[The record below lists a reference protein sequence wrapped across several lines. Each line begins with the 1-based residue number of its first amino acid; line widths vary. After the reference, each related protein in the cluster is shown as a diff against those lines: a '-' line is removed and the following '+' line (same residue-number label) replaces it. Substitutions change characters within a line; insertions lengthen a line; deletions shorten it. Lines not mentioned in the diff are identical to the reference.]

1 MSIWPMRTLRG
12 LLCAV
17 AAWMP
22 SSVDADELDVS
33 KLSSNLDL
41 ASLGDADLVVRSIT
55 ALRLGNVELTSGRI
69 VASDPLVGPDRP
81 AFVKAVPSGD
91 YPVTLYEAFG
101 RIAAASMRFAE
112 GKPVRW
118 ELALIPGQDINSL
131 KGDEFFGYPVDAGLG
146 CYMDADTYA
155 LIQER
160 EKRVQAEKSSTD
172 INYYDD
178 VLAPE
183 LEANKDRYVM
193 HRPISGKRGNVAIFW
208 SGWGDGF
215 YPVFWGLDAGG
226 RPLVLFTDFGVTEN
240 ADGRREPGG
249 K

>member
-1 MSIWPMRTLRG
+1 MSKWPMRTMRG

-22 SSVDADELDVS
+22 SSAAADDFDAA

-41 ASLGDADLVVRSIT
+41 ASLSDADLAARSIT
-55 ALRLGNVELTSGRI
+55 IFHMGNVELTSGRI
-69 VASDPLVGPDRP
+69 VASDPLVGPDRS
-81 AFVKAVPSGD
+81 AFVRTVPPGN

-101 RIAAASMRFAE
+101 RIAAASMRFAD
-112 GKPVRW
+112 GKPSRW
-118 ELALIPGQDINSL
+118 ELALIPGQDIQSL

-146 CYMDADTYA
+146 CYMDAETYA
-155 LIQER
+155 LLQER
-160 EKRVQAEKSSTD
+160 EQQVRTQKSATD

-183 LEANKDRYVM
+183 IKVNDDKYVM
-193 HRPISGKRGNVAIFW
+193 HRPVAGKRGNVAVFW

-215 YPVFWGLDAGG
+215 YPVFWGLDATGH
-226 RPLVLFTDFGVTEN
+226 PLVLFTDFGVTEN
-240 ADGRREPGG
+240 ADGRHEPGEG
-249 K
+249 